1 MKKNYEVPEIEFI
14 QLNILDIIATSTQES
29 TQESTQDTE
38 GLGDGGNED

>member
-29 TQESTQDTE
+29 TQDTE
-38 GLGDGGNED
+38 GLGDGGNDD

>member
-29 TQESTQDTE
+29 AQDTE
-38 GLGDGGNED
+38 GLGDGGNDD

>member
-14 QLNILDIIATSTQES
+14 QLNILDIIATSTQ
-29 TQESTQDTE
+29 DTE

>member
-1 MKKNYEVPEIEFI
+1 MKNNYEVPEIEFI

-29 TQESTQDTE
+29 TQDTE